1 MASANVSLMD
11 FSEDELESFLSG
23 RSTDKV
29 SATTTTGLQL
39 LADAAALGNGVV
51 DGESTRQQDGDGRHG
66 VAVGEYAGLF
76 AVAPHSTPAPQRSPA
91 LPDASLAPD
100 TAAPVV
106 PVPTSTACMSPTSPV
121 GNATGKTRGQGPSE
135 ESHGMSGRNGKST
148 VPPVVSNR

>member
-23 RSTDKV
+23 RSTDKA

-106 PVPTSTACMSPTSPV
+106 PVPTNIDSLHVAYFAGRECDGKNKRTRAVGGVARYVRTEWRVNSCTA
-121 GNATGKTRGQGPSE
+121 GGQ
-135 ESHGMSGRNGKST
+135 
-148 VPPVVSNR
+148 